1 MKEPV
6 IESGWVKAKVRN
18 HPEVKE
24 CCPKC
29 SPEYVDGK
37 PRCDCECHEEKIS
50 LCKSCM
56 SMTKTVCGKCG
67 KVK

>member
-29 SPEYVDGK
+29 SPEYDNGK
-37 PRCDCECHEEKIS
+37 PRCDCECHKEDE
-50 LCKSCM
+50 
-56 SMTKTVCGKCG
+56 
-67 KVK
+67 